1 MSEKTATVALQ
12 LIGEFDDTNVN
23 ATPALQILREA
34 VNDLVNAGYVVQ
46 CGTLTAGSPVDLTI
60 NPA

>member
-1 MSEKTATVALQ
+1 MSEQTATVALQ
-12 LIGEFDDTNVN
+12 IIGPFDDGDIN

-34 VNDLVNAGYVVQ
+34 VNDLVDAGYVIQ